1 MYAHLLLIGS
11 SVVIWDSNPV
21 RMNVR
26 YHPVHYNEMI
36 CSIGS
41 LRIYFIVYRI
51 SEYVSLPVRMYR
63 PVSYIC
69 LKHNCRIRSM
79 YVYLIIHLS
88 LQPITWYYMSVA
100 NRSLHLSE
108 WMVGRIY
115 VSTIRCTSSWFI
127 YYFNLLNDMYLPTHV
142 SLLVQKNEMC
152 ASLLR
157 LYYNCQPKCVISY
170 LNLESLS
177 IQKNLTCQ

>member
-1 MYAHLLLIGS
+1 MYLTIYKSGEWIAHLLLIGS

-115 VSTIRCTSSWFI
+115 VSIKKCYLSAYLWSDNSLYFISAYYHLGSIGNSS
-127 YYFNLLNDMYLPTHV
+127 YVMVYLSRRIFGIV
-142 SLLVQKNEMC
+142 L
-152 ASLLR
+152 
-157 LYYNCQPKCVISY
+157 SY
-170 LNLESLS
+170 L
-177 IQKNLTCQ
+177 

>member
-1 MYAHLLLIGS
+1 
-11 SVVIWDSNPV
+11 
-21 RMNVR
+21 MNVR

-142 SLLVQKNEMC
+142 SLLVQKNE
-152 ASLLR
+152 LVLR
-157 LYYNCQPKCVISY
+157 LEIVVHICPNELLFETPTQWSNQSYFKSVRCSANC
-170 LNLESLS
+170 S
-177 IQKNLTCQ
+177 ILDAGCICLLV